1 MLCSVLTHWKIGC
14 ADPTGCQKVFHS
26 FSLAVELG
34 SARIRGNDLSSGI
47 AEVNGGNTREKERER
62 EKKMETDG

>member
-1 MLCSVLTHWKIGC
+1 MLCSVLKHWKIDC
-14 ADPTGCQKVFHS
+14 ADPNGCQKVFHS

-47 AEVNGGNTREKERER
+47 AEVDGGNTRENERQRER
-62 EKKMETDG
+62 KMETDG